1 MQLWTS
7 EAVHRWKT
15 QERGRTVSLKVTHC
29 RRSRKR
35 DNNSVGEWSSPVNNG
50 ERYGEKQKSQI
61 KKLMCLVMKENKKR
75 SMYMSDGYSILY
87 MDYFRINELVS
98 FFNKF
103 IKFNITYKYICVCAR
118 ARV

>member
-87 MDYFRINELVS
+87 MDYFRINVLVS